1 MILMNLIRRTSIF
14 KAVLL
19 AIIFFIVTPDA
30 GAGVTIQKIS
40 ESALDG
46 LVKADNNKILLTFM
60 AAWCG
65 PCIDELPALNKLYQR
80 YKSQGLKIIGIS
92 IDLEGPKAMQPI
104 VDKLKIS
111 FPIYWYGDTA
121 VQKFSLFA
129 IPMIFLVKDGR
140 IVEKLP
146 GRRSE
151 KVLNKKIREFLKP

>member
-1 MILMNLIRRTSIF
+1 MNLIRRTSIF

>member
-1 MILMNLIRRTSIF
+1 MDLMKRTLLF
-14 KAVLL
+14 TAVLL
-19 AIIFFIVTPDA
+19 LIISLSIHADA

-40 ESALDG
+40 ESALDE
-46 LVKADNNKILLTFM
+46 LIKADNNKILITFM

-65 PCIDELPALNKLYQR
+65 PCTDELPVLNKLYQK
-80 YKSQGLKIIGIS
+80 YQKQDLKLIGIS

-129 IPMIFLVKDGR
+129 IPMIFLVKDGQ
-140 IVEKLP
+140 IIEKLP

-151 KVLNKKIREFLKP
+151 KVLNKKIREFLKQ

>member
-1 MILMNLIRRTSIF
+1 MNLMKRTLLF
-14 KAVLL
+14 TVVLL
-19 AIIFFIVTPDA
+19 FIISLSIHSDA
-30 GAGVTIQKIS
+30 GAAVTIQKIS
-40 ESALDG
+40 ESALDE
-46 LVKADNNKILLTFM
+46 LIKAGNNKILITFM

-65 PCIDELPALNKLYQR
+65 PCIDELPVLNKLYQK
-80 YKSQGLKIIGIS
+80 YQKQGLKLIGIS

-129 IPMIFLVKDGR
+129 IPMIFLVKDGQ
-140 IVEKLP
+140 IIEKLP

-151 KVLNKKIREFLKP
+151 KVLNKKIREFLKQ